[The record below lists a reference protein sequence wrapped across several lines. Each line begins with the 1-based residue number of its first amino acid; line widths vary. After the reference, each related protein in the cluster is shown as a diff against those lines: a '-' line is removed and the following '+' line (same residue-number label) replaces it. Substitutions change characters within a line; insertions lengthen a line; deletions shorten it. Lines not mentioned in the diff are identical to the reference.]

1 MLQFSVLKQEIV
13 SALYVT
19 KLLIKKLN
27 VMKKL
32 VRKNARRTRLFLL
45 ASVLIL
51 ASCTV
56 IKPGFNGV
64 LNKPFGKGLV
74 SDKIYDDGFYN
85 RGIFT
90 SLIKYD
96 VRLKSYQEQ
105 ISILTSDELHTKL
118 ALSVT
123 VMPIKAELPQLILEI
138 GENYY
143 ENIVK
148 PNFYSIS
155 RGVIAKY
162 NYEEI
167 STKSLEI
174 EKIITT
180 ELTKQLEG
188 KHIYLD
194 KVTLDH
200 ILYSPI
206 VTNATDIKL
215 ATKQKLEQASI
226 EVKIAEKEAEIQRIN
241 AEGQRDAQQI
251 IDKGLTQRYLQFKAL
266 EVQDKLAGSNNAK
279 FFFVPIGKDG
289 LPIIIDANS
298 N

>member
-1 MLQFSVLKQEIV
+1 MRQFLVLKQEIV
-13 SALYVT
+13 GVRFVT

-32 VRKNARRTRLFLL
+32 VRKNKRRTWLFLL
-45 ASVLIL
+45 VSVLIL
-51 ASCTV
+51 SSCSV

-64 LNKPFGKGLV
+64 INRPLGKGLKT
-74 SDKIYDDGFYN
+74 DKIYSDGIVS
-85 RGIFT
+85 RGLFT
-90 SLIKYD
+90 EMIKYD
-96 VRLKSYQEQ
+96 IRVKSYQEE
-105 ISILTSDELHTKL
+105 IDILTSDQLHTTL

-123 VMPIKAELPQLILEI
+123 LKPKKEELPQLILEI
-138 GENYY
+138 GEDYY

-155 RGVIAKY
+155 RGIMAKY

-167 STKSLEI
+167 SSRSLEI
-174 EKIITT
+174 EKEITA
-180 ELTKQLEG
+180 ELKIRLEG
-188 KHIYLD
+188 KHIVLD

-200 ILYSPI
+200 IMYSPI

-226 EVKIAEKEAEIQRIN
+226 EVKIAEKEAEIQRIK

-266 EVQDKLAGSNNAK
+266 EVQDKLSGSNNAK
-279 FFFVPIGKDG
+279 FFFVPLGKDG
-289 LPIIIDANS
+289 LPVIIDTNS